1 MLLKTGDALIV
12 VMICQDCII
21 VNTVV
26 FDLSKLSLTAWWIEL
41 DTLLLAYKRLLSSQ
55 DKKGVAAEIQKPG
68 SGKKPEDIIRDPYVL
83 EFMGLEC
90 ADKSESIVRYILPKD
105 NRQIFTSKYKLY
117 LPSEEELRQELQRNI
132 MYWMM
137 LCKMKQETSEAKR
150 KWLRIL

>member
-1 MLLKTGDALIV
+1 M
-12 VMICQDCII
+12 
-21 VNTVV
+21 
-26 FDLSKLSLTAWWIEL
+26 
-41 DTLLLAYKRLLSSQ
+41 DTLSLAYKRLLSSQ

-68 SGKKPEDIIRDPYVL
+68 PGKKPADIIRDPYVL

-90 ADKSESIVRYILPKD
+90 ADKSKSIVRYILPKD